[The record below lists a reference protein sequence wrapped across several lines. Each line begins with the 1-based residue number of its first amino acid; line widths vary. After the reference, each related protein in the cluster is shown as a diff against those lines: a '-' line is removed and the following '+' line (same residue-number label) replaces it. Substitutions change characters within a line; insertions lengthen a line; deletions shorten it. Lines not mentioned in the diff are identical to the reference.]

1 MNPKDKRK
9 RIQIETCKS
18 ILHNR
23 MTVILNGT
31 SMTHSA
37 LGQIQ
42 GDIIRMSVALSEG
55 QPVVILSKRR
65 KDGVVFVQC
74 AVPQG
79 Y

>member
-1 MNPKDKRK
+1 
-9 RIQIETCKS
+9 
-18 ILHNR
+18 
-23 MTVILNGT
+23 
-31 SMTHSA
+31 MTHSA